1 MRLNKFKFLCALAL
15 LLSGQ
20 LLHAGHALPEFK
32 AKYSV
37 YYLGIKGA
45 EANYVLSYNGAGY
58 RFAQDTHLVGI
69 ASLFAKDSVSTYSLI
84 DSIDGK
90 LLLSKHI
97 YIQTGR
103 EDNKDEDIS
112 ITWQTADGKLDGKV
126 SGVVRS
132 RKISHQVTSP
142 VWEFLSFQVPLMI
155 EANENRKE
163 YPYNA
168 LLKGEIDTYNFV
180 LQSSKIVK
188 YAGKEYQSL
197 QMVRKDPNRDYQLH
211 IWLLPELHNIPV
223 LVENYRNGSVH
234 SSMKLE
240 SVSFD
245 ASKAIANNAIEEDD
259 DDF

>member
-1 MRLNKFKFLCALAL
+1 MRLNKLITLCAVAL
-15 LLSGQ
+15 LLSSQ
-20 LLHAGHALPEFK
+20 LAVAEHALPEYK

-45 EANYVLSYNGAGY
+45 EANYELSYNGNGY
-58 RFAQDTHLVGI
+58 RFAQNTHLVGI

-84 DSIDGK
+84 DSIDDK
-90 LLLSKHI
+90 LLLTRHI

-112 ITWQTADGKLDGKV
+112 ITWSTDNGRLDGKV

-132 RKISHQVTSP
+132 RNISYQVTSP

-155 EANENRKE
+155 DATKDRKE
-163 YPYNA
+163 YPYDA

-180 LQSSKIVK
+180 LQSSKMVQ

-197 QMVRKDPNRDYQLH
+197 QMVRQDPNRDYQLH

-223 LVENYRNGSVH
+223 LVENYRDGKIH

-240 SVSFD
+240 SVTFD
-245 ASKAIANNAIEEDD
+245 DKKTIANNAFEDD